1 MKQFKKISLIACF
14 AVIMC
19 LLVFSFSK
27 MSIAEQTT
35 IKDCINSCEDQK
47 QVCFNINPDK
57 RPCEQEFQNCV
68 ASCKSGGESS
78 SSSQQGAKSTASVK
92 Y

>member
-1 MKQFKKISLIACF
+1 MKQFKKISLIACL
-14 AVIMC
+14 ALILY

-27 MSIAEQTT
+27 MSIAEQTST
-35 IKDCINSCEDQK
+35 KDCINSCEDKK

-57 RPCEQEFQNCV
+57 RLCEQEFQNCV
-68 ASCKSGGESS
+68 ASCKAEGESS
-78 SSSQQGAKSTASVK
+78 SSSQQRAKSTAAVK